1 MYNKN
6 RKSLLGSY
14 KIIQHV
20 SSKIIGLAPWT
31 LKVSSIFSDREQ
43 IPNRNITYSSSFI
56 GIVYNIILF
65 LGIASFGIYKM
76 IVNAMNQ
83 RFSNSLLAM
92 TIYQLLF
99 VTLINASFIPLIYFI
114 QQKSMMKAINNL
126 KIVDFL
132 LNQCKDYTLESDY
145 TNDVIYAINVLM
157 NFGLITSDLFTSS
170 VISVLFESIPSI
182 ISSGVMIQYA
192 IQLNKMNRRFS
203 SINSAFSKLGN
214 HNLKSD
220 INYVPSETQVV
231 QSRALILA
239 IDITKKAYIELCE
252 MCEMITDFYGIPIL
266 IAIFS
271 FSVRALFTVYILILS
286 IVKSQ
291 FFIISWYL
299 LTIRIIFAIFL
310 FTTLTCSVTTI
321 AKQNKRLALTI
332 NHQTDLPEIDEKVE
346 KNLLKFASDLRH
358 LKIEVTA
365 CNIIPLDRTL
375 LSIVTGTIATYLVIG
390 VQFALSSRPTRNN

>member
-1 MYNKN
+1 MYNNN

-31 LKVSSIFSDREQ
+31 LKVSSIFSDRQQ
-43 IPNRNITYSSSFI
+43 IPNRNITYSSSWV
-56 GIVYNIILF
+56 GTVYNIILF
-65 LGIASFGIYKM
+65 LGIASFGIYRM
-76 IVNAMNQ
+76 IVNAMSQ
-83 RFSNSLLAM
+83 RFSNSLLSM

-99 VTLINASFIPLIYFI
+99 VTLINASFIPLIYI
-114 QQKSMMKAINNL
+114 IRQKSIMKAINNL

-132 LNQCKDYTLESDY
+132 LSQCADYTLESDY
-145 TNDVIYAINVLM
+145 TNDVIYAINMLM
-157 NFGLITSDLFTSS
+157 NFGLITLDLFNSL
-170 VISVLFESIPSI
+170 VMSVLFESIPSI

-231 QSRALILA
+231 QSRALILHA

-252 MCEMITDFYGIPIL
+252 ICEMITDFYGIPIL

-271 FSVRALFTVYILILS
+271 FSVRALFTVYISILS
-286 IVKSQ
+286 ILQIQ
-291 FFIISWYL
+291 FSTIRWYL
-299 LTIRIIFAIFL
+299 LAIRIIFAIFL

-321 AKQNKRLALTI
+321 AKQNKRLALI
-332 NHQTDLPEIDEKVE
+332 ISHQTDQPEIDEKVE

-358 LKIEVTA
+358 LKVEVTA
-365 CNIIPLDRTL
+365 CNIIPLD
-375 LSIVTGTIATYLVIG
+375 
-390 VQFALSSRPTRNN
+390 